1 MGVVV
6 PLLPVVP
13 PMVKAWSPVMF
24 KRVMP
29 TADKEANVLAD
40 VPELMVSVST
50 PEVVKEEPA
59 AAPLRDKVA
68 ASAVPATAAVA

>member
-6 PLLPVVP
+6 PLLPTVP
-13 PMVKAWSPVMF
+13 KMVKAWSPVMF

-29 TADKEANVLAD
+29 AADTEDSVLAA

-59 AAPLRDKVA
+59 AVPLRDTVA
-68 ASAVPATAAVA
+68 ASVKPAVAAVA